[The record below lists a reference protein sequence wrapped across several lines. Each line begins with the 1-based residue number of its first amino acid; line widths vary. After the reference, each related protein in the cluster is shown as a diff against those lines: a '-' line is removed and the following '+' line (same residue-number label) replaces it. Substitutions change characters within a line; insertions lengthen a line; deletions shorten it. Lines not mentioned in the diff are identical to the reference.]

1 MKIFLP
7 VHMDALNNFIHTWS
21 GMTFLLLM
29 AIGLYILSIILLSV
43 ADYFNSIF
51 VGIASIV
58 SVALAL
64 TALCLAAS
72 CQRTTSSYNPRKNT
86 VYAMPPKD
94 VEANAH
100 WKESPYVGRVNFN
113 NQYWHDEYLQID
125 HSDVKIAKT
134 HWSNEGQ
141 TVSSLNSTGK
151 AWLKVAQKVQMQP
164 QPHADTKFDIHLS
177 YTKASVETPDGVKKF
192 VCYVN
197 NQKTHSENNYQVIDY
212 K

>member
-7 VHMDALNNFIHTWS
+7 VHMDALNNFVHTWG

-29 AIGLYILSIILLSV
+29 AIGLFILSIILLSA
-43 ADYFNSIF
+43 ADSVLISIP
-51 VGIASIV
+51 SIV
-58 SVALAL
+58 SLLLAF
-64 TALCLAAS
+64 TAICLGAS
-72 CQRTTSSYNPRKNT
+72 CQRTTHSYNPRKNT
-86 VYAMPPKD
+86 VYAMSPKD
-94 VEANAH
+94 VEANAQ
-100 WKESPYVGRVNFN
+100 WKESPYVGGVNFN
-113 NQYWHDEYLQID
+113 NQYWHDEYLQIK

-141 TVSSLNSTGK
+141 TISSLNSTGK

-164 QPHADTKFDIHLS
+164 HPHANTKFDIHLG

>member
-1 MKIFLP
+1 
-7 VHMDALNNFIHTWS
+7 MDALNNFVHTWG

-29 AIGLYILSIILLSV
+29 AIGLFITSVILLSV
-43 ADYFNSIF
+43 ADS
-51 VGIASIV
+51 VLTSIASIV
-58 SVALAL
+58 SATFAL
-64 TALCLAAS
+64 TALFLGAS

-86 VYAMPPKD
+86 VYAMSPKD

-100 WKESPYVGRVNFN
+100 WKESPYVGDVNLN
-113 NQYWHDEYLQID
+113 NQYWHDEYLKID

-141 TVSSLNSTGK
+141 TISSLNSTGK

-164 QPHADTKFDIHLS
+164 HPHANTKFDIHLGYTKAS
-177 YTKASVETPDGVKKF
+177 VLGYTKASVETPDGVKKF

>member
-7 VHMDALNNFIHTWS
+7 VHMNALNNFVHTWG

-29 AIGLYILSIILLSV
+29 AIGLFIVSIILLSV
-43 ADYFNSIF
+43 ADSVLTSIP
-51 VGIASIV
+51 SIV
-58 SVALAL
+58 SLLLAF
-64 TALCLAAS
+64 TAICLGAS
-72 CQRTTSSYNPRKNT
+72 CQRTTHSYNPRKNT
-86 VYAMPPKD
+86 VYAMSPKD

-100 WKESPYVGRVNFN
+100 WKESPYVGDVNFN
-113 NQYWHDEYLQID
+113 NQYWHDEYLQIK

-141 TVSSLNSTGK
+141 TISSLNSTGK

-164 QPHADTKFDIHLS
+164 QPHANTKFDIHLG

>member
-7 VHMDALNNFIHTWS
+7 VHMDALNNFVHTWG

-29 AIGLYILSIILLSV
+29 AIGLFILSIILLST
-43 ADYFNSIF
+43 ADYSYSIF
-51 VGIASIV
+51 VGI
-58 SVALAL
+58 LAI
-64 TALCLAAS
+64 TALYLGAS

-86 VYAMPPKD
+86 VYAMSPKD

-100 WKESPYVGRVNFN
+100 WKESPYVGGVNFN

-164 QPHADTKFDIHLS
+164 QPHANTKFDIHLG

>member
-7 VHMDALNNFIHTWS
+7 VHMDALNNFVHTWG

-29 AIGLYILSIILLSV
+29 AIGLFIVSIILLLV
-43 ADYFNSIF
+43 TDYSNSIF

-64 TALCLAAS
+64 TALFLGAS

-86 VYAMPPKD
+86 VYAMSSKD

-100 WKESPYVGRVNFN
+100 WKESPYVGDINFN
-113 NQYWHDEYLQID
+113 NQYWHDEYLQIK

-134 HWSNEGQ
+134 HWSNKGQ
-141 TVSSLNSTGK
+141 TISSLNSTGK

-164 QPHADTKFDIHLS
+164 QPHANTKFDIHLG
-177 YTKASVETPDGVKKF
+177 YTKARVETPDGVKKF

>member
-7 VHMDALNNFIHTWS
+7 VHMDALNNFVHTWG

-29 AIGLYILSIILLSV
+29 AIGLFILSIILLSV
-43 ADYFNSIF
+43 ADYFDSILA
-51 VGIASIV
+51 GIASIV
-58 SVALAL
+58 SVALAM
-64 TALCLAAS
+64 TALCLGAS
-72 CQRTTSSYNPRKNT
+72 CQPTTHSYNPRKNT
-86 VYAMPPKD
+86 VYAMSPKD

-100 WKESPYVGRVNFN
+100 WKESPYVGGVNFN

-125 HSDVKIAKT
+125 HSEVKIAKT

-141 TVSSLNSTGK
+141 TISSLNSTGK

-164 QPHADTKFDIHLS
+164 QPHANTKFDIHLG

-197 NQKTHSENNYQVIDY
+197 NQKTHSENNYQIIDY

>member
-7 VHMDALNNFIHTWS
+7 VHMDALNNFIHTWG

-29 AIGLYILSIILLSV
+29 AIVLFILSIILLSA
-43 ADYFNSIF
+43 ADYSNSIF
-51 VGIASIV
+51 VCIASIV
-58 SVALAL
+58 SVALAM
-64 TALCLAAS
+64 TALCLGAS
-72 CQRTTSSYNPRKNT
+72 CQRTTHSYNPRKNT
-86 VYAMPPKD
+86 VYAMSPKN

-100 WKESPYVGRVNFN
+100 WKESPYVGGVNFN

-141 TVSSLNSTGK
+141 TISSLNSTGK
-151 AWLKVAQKVQMQP
+151 AWLKVAQKVRMQP
-164 QPHADTKFDIHLS
+164 KPHANIKFDIHLG

>member
-7 VHMDALNNFIHTWS
+7 VHMNALNNFVHTWG

-29 AIGLYILSIILLSV
+29 AIGLFIVSIILLSV
-43 ADYFNSIF
+43 ADSVLTSIP
-51 VGIASIV
+51 SIV
-58 SVALAL
+58 SLLLAF
-64 TALCLAAS
+64 TALGLGAS
-72 CQRTTSSYNPRKNT
+72 CQRTTHSYNPRKNT
-86 VYAMPPKD
+86 VYAMSPKD

-100 WKESPYVGRVNFN
+100 WKESPYVGDVNFN
-113 NQYWHDEYLQID
+113 NQYWHDEYLQIK

-141 TVSSLNSTGK
+141 TISSLNSTGK

-164 QPHADTKFDIHLS
+164 QPHANTKFDIHLG

>member
-7 VHMDALNNFIHTWS
+7 VHMNALNNFVHTWG

-29 AIGLYILSIILLSV
+29 AIGLFIVSIILLSV
-43 ADYFNSIF
+43 ADSVLTSIP
-51 VGIASIV
+51 SIV
-58 SVALAL
+58 SLLLAF
-64 TALCLAAS
+64 TAICLGAS
-72 CQRTTSSYNPRKNT
+72 CQRTTHSYNPRKNT
-86 VYAMPPKD
+86 VYAMSPKD

-100 WKESPYVGRVNFN
+100 WKESPYVGDVNFN
-113 NQYWHDEYLQID
+113 NQYWHDEYLQIK

-134 HWSNEGQ
+134 HWSNKGQ
-141 TVSSLNSTGK
+141 TISSLNSTGK

-164 QPHADTKFDIHLS
+164 QPHANTKFDIHLG
-177 YTKASVETPDGVKKF
+177 YTKARVETPDGVKKF

>member
-7 VHMDALNNFIHTWS
+7 VHMDALNNFVHTWG

-29 AIGLYILSIILLSV
+29 AIGLFITSVILLAA
-43 ADYFNSIF
+43 ADDSNSIL

-58 SVALAL
+58 SATFAL
-64 TALCLAAS
+64 TALFLGAS
-72 CQRTTSSYNPRKNT
+72 CQRTTHSYNPRKNT
-86 VYAMPPKD
+86 VYAMSPKD

-100 WKESPYVGRVNFN
+100 WKESPYVGDVNLN
-113 NQYWHDEYLQID
+113 NQYWHDEYLKID

-141 TVSSLNSTGK
+141 TISSLNSTGK
-151 AWLKVAQKVQMQP
+151 AWLKVAQKVQI
-164 QPHADTKFDIHLS
+164 QPHPHANTKFDIHLG

>member
-7 VHMDALNNFIHTWS
+7 VHMNALNNFVHTW
-21 GMTFLLLM
+21 GGITFLLLM
-29 AIGLYILSIILLSV
+29 AIVLLIVSIIFLSV
-43 ADYFNSIF
+43 VDSVLTSIPP
-51 VGIASIV
+51 IV
-58 SVALAL
+58 SLLLAFIALFL
-64 TALCLAAS
+64 GAS
-72 CQRTTSSYNPRKNT
+72 CQHTTSSYNPRKNT
-86 VYAMPPKD
+86 VYAMSPKD

-100 WKESPYVGRVNFN
+100 WKESPYVGDVNFN
-113 NQYWHDEYLQID
+113 NQYWHDEYLQIK

-141 TVSSLNSTGK
+141 TISSLNSTGK

-164 QPHADTKFDIHLS
+164 QPHANTKFDIHLD
-177 YTKASVETPDGVKKF
+177 YTKARVETPDGVKKF

-197 NQKTHSENNYQVIDY
+197 NQKTHIENNYQVIDY

>member
-7 VHMDALNNFIHTWS
+7 VHMNALNNFVHTWG

-29 AIGLYILSIILLSV
+29 AIGLFIVSIILLSV
-43 ADYFNSIF
+43 ADSVLTSIP
-51 VGIASIV
+51 SIV
-58 SVALAL
+58 SLLLAF
-64 TALCLAAS
+64 TAICLGAS
-72 CQRTTSSYNPRKNT
+72 CQRTTHSYNPRKNT
-86 VYAMPPKD
+86 VYAMSPKD

-100 WKESPYVGRVNFN
+100 WKESPYVGDVNFN
-113 NQYWHDEYLQID
+113 NQYWHDEYLQIK

-141 TVSSLNSTGK
+141 TISSLNSTGK

-164 QPHADTKFDIHLS
+164 QPHANTKFDIHLG
-177 YTKASVETPDGVKKF
+177 YTKARVETPDGVKKF

>member
-7 VHMDALNNFIHTWS
+7 VHMNALNNFVHTWV

-29 AIGLYILSIILLSV
+29 AIVLLIVSIILLSV
-43 ADYFNSIF
+43 ADS
-51 VGIASIV
+51 VLTGIPSIV
-58 SVALAL
+58 SLLLAF
-64 TALCLAAS
+64 TALCLGAS
-72 CQRTTSSYNPRKNT
+72 CQRTTHSYNPRKNT
-86 VYAMPPKD
+86 VYAMSPKD
-94 VEANAH
+94 VEANAQ
-100 WKESPYVGRVNFN
+100 WKESPYVGRVNFS
-113 NQYWHDEYLQID
+113 NQYWHDEYLQIK

-134 HWSNEGQ
+134 HWSNKGQ
-141 TVSSLNSTGK
+141 TISSLNSTGK

-164 QPHADTKFDIHLS
+164 QPHANTKFDIHLG
-177 YTKASVETPDGVKKF
+177 YTKARVETPDGVKKF

>member
-7 VHMDALNNFIHTWS
+7 VHMNALNNFVHTWG

-29 AIGLYILSIILLSV
+29 SIVLLIVSIILLSV
-43 ADYFNSIF
+43 VDSVLTSIPP
-51 VGIASIV
+51 IV
-58 SVALAL
+58 SLLLAFIALFL
-64 TALCLAAS
+64 GAS
-72 CQRTTSSYNPRKNT
+72 SQHTTSSYNPRKDT
-86 VYAMPPKD
+86 VYAMSPKD
-94 VEANAH
+94 VDANAH
-100 WKESPYVGRVNFN
+100 WKESPDVGGVNFN
-113 NQYWHDEYLQID
+113 NQYWHDEYLQIK

-134 HWSNEGQ
+134 HWSNKGQ
-141 TVSSLNSTGK
+141 TISSLNSTGK

-164 QPHADTKFDIHLS
+164 QPHANTKFDIHLG
-177 YTKASVETPDGVKKF
+177 YTKARVETPDGVKKF

>member
-7 VHMDALNNFIHTWS
+7 VHMNALNNFVHTWG

-29 AIGLYILSIILLSV
+29 AIVLFIVSIILLSV
-43 ADYFNSIF
+43 ADSVLTSIP
-51 VGIASIV
+51 SIV
-58 SVALAL
+58 SLLLAF
-64 TALCLAAS
+64 TALCLGAS
-72 CQRTTSSYNPRKNT
+72 CQRTTHSYNPRKNT
-86 VYAMPPKD
+86 VYAMSPKD
-94 VEANAH
+94 VEANAQ

-113 NQYWHDEYLQID
+113 NQYWHDEYLQIK

-134 HWSNEGQ
+134 HWSNKGQ
-141 TVSSLNSTGK
+141 TISSLNSTGK

-164 QPHADTKFDIHLS
+164 QPHANTKFDIHLG
-177 YTKASVETPDGVKKF
+177 YTKARVETPDGVKKF